1 MVTKNDITGI
11 KKAGNKVV
19 EFQYTFECGD
29 DRDKK
34 FITMVFKART
44 MRFWNCMAYIPS
56 VTGRHMTVVDV
67 NVRASEE
74 DINDSVIK
82 QMVETTTKRVKEQM
96 LDAINCIGGVN
107 DDEQ

>member
-1 MVTKNDITGI
+1 MISKNDITGI
-11 KKAGNKVV
+11 KKAGNKVI

-82 QMVETTTKRVKEQM
+82 QMVETAARRIKTEMIDVVSCM
-96 LDAINCIGGVN
+96 GGVE
-107 DDEQ
+107 DGD